1 MPLNLPFALPVWLPG
16 WAIVLVALPVLLWG
30 LAFLMMPFSVFGVK
44 SRLESLE
51 AQLDQMQDDLRIL
64 GMRMSGALPPVT
76 RAEYVDDVPDFGL
89 LKKSRESHP
98 PEPRFAPPPRD
109 AYPPGFDEPPPRR
122 TPIPQ
127 PEPQPRRFAPPAEQP
142 AAQRFA
148 PPREP
153 LQPYA
158 RERLSPQPQPQPP
171 RPRRTEP
178 KLD

>member
-1 MPLNLPFALPVWLPG
+1 MPLNLPFVLPDWLPG

-30 LAFLMMPFSVFGVK
+30 LAFLMVPFSVFGVK

-51 AQLDQMQDDLRIL
+51 AQLDQMQDDLRIM

-76 RAEYVDDVPDFGL
+76 RADYVDDVPDFGL
-89 LKKSRESHP
+89 LKKSRASYT
-98 PEPRFAPPPRD
+98 PEPRAAQPPRD
-109 AYPPGFDEPPPRR
+109 AYAQGLDQPAAPRRATPEPEPKRFALPAEPP
-122 TPIPQ
+122 
-127 PEPQPRRFAPPAEQP
+127 
-142 AAQRFA
+142 AQRFA
-148 PPREP
+148 PAREP

-158 RERLSPQPQPQPP
+158 RERLTPQPQAP